1 MDEVHHPNPMVSRI
15 QMVQAHVADF
25 RQKVRSFYFDV
36 ILSTVKCPQCEGRLK
51 MIGQS
56 QCRCKCGVILDP
68 TVEFQYSPCCGA
80 RLVRKT
86 YHYAC
91 SACQKIVSSRF
102 LFGEK
107 VFNREYFRQ
116 LMRESRERKRQK
128 REEIRKLLA
137 ESRSE
142 TLSFMEEPDLES
154 IPGLLDDLENFIEAE
169 TPEVYLPD
177 DGNIFN
183 IENYRKHIL
192 SLLSWSPVRF
202 HKIVPMEDDR
212 RRDRVKR
219 FITLIFMQNDQ
230 EVEIEQLE
238 NDLLIQRTYNEA
250 HA

>member
-1 MDEVHHPNPMVSRI
+1 MDEVHHPNPMVRRI
-15 QMVQAHVADF
+15 QMVQAHVDDF

-56 QCRCKCGVILDP
+56 QCRCKCGLVLDP
-68 TVEFQYSPCCGA
+68 TVEFQHSPCCGA
-80 RLVRKT
+80 QLVRKT

-102 LFGEK
+102 LFDEK

-154 IPGLLDDLENFIEAE
+154 IPGLLDDLENFIEAVK
-169 TPEVYLPD
+169 PEIYLQD
-177 DGNIFN
+177 DGNIGTPADFRSITKSSN
-183 IENYRKHIL
+183 
-192 SLLSWSPVRF
+192 SFPPTQAA
-202 HKIVPMEDDR
+202 KIG
-212 RRDRVKR
+212 
-219 FITLIFMQNDQ
+219 FL
-230 EVEIEQLE
+230 
-238 NDLLIQRTYNEA
+238 YSS
-250 HA
+250 